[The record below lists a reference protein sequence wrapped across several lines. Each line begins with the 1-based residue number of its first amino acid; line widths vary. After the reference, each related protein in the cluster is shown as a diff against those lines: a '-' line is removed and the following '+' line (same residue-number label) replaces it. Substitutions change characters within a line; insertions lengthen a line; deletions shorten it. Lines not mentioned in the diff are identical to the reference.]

1 MSGQSTSCEVGREL
15 LAGWLGARS
24 IARGLPLPVSDKG
37 ALRVDTGSADEVKRY
52 VFAGPSPE
60 IRELALSITAPN
72 VFIKMCGH
80 GDQLLDL
87 LPPGW
92 QLQPVGYLMAHGGS
106 RDALPALP
114 AGYRLELATEDFTS
128 VARIFAADGD
138 LAASGYAA
146 EYGGVFI
153 FDRIIT
159 GDAHQRRGLGRAVM
173 AALGSTQRSDVAR
186 RLLVATEAGRALYS
200 TLGWT
205 VLSPFSTVVIQ
216 YAMSSMR

>member
-1 MSGQSTSCEVGREL
+1 MIKQGSACPVAQEF
-15 LAGWLGARS
+15 LAGWLAARS
-24 IARGLPLPVSDKG
+24 IARGLPLPVPDHG
-37 ALRVDTGSADEVKRY
+37 GLRVDTGSEDEVRRY

-60 IRELALSITAPN
+60 IRELALSITVPR

-80 GDQLLDL
+80 GEQLLDL
-87 LPPGW
+87 VPPGW
-92 QLQPVGYLMAHGGS
+92 ELQPGGYLMTHGGS
-106 RDALPALP
+106 RDAQPDLPAE
-114 AGYRLELATEDFTS
+114 YRLELVTENHTS

-159 GDAHQRRGLGRAVM
+159 EDAHQRRGLGRAVM
-173 AALGSTQRSDVAR
+173 AALGSTQCSDAAR
-186 RLLVATEAGRALYS
+186 RLLVATDAGRALYS

-216 YAMSSMR
+216 YAMSSKR